1 MDTGEIMNNTYHSSV
16 YGTGEI
22 IARSNGEIIVRFDAP
37 PGMKQIPGP
46 RVVPVVHFADVKR

>member
-1 MDTGEIMNNTYHSSV
+1 MESTTYHSPV

-46 RVVPVVHFADVKR
+46 QVYPVVHFADVKR

>member
-1 MDTGEIMNNTYHSSV
+1 MESTTYHSPV

-46 RVVPVVHFADVKR
+46 RVVPVVHFAEVKP